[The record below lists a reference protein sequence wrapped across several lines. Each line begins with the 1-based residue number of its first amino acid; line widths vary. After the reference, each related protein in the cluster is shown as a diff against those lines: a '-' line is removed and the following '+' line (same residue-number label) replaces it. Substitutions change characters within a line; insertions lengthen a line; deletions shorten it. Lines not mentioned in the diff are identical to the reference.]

1 LEPNLAAARD
11 VQDAVAHV
19 VGELGAA
26 RFRTGV
32 LLPDGIGRT
41 LLLDAPPG
49 VAPAQYARYKLA
61 PTLPYPEA
69 EAIVDVLPV
78 GGGRMVAAA
87 VRRPIVQ
94 EYEAVTAACGL
105 VQERLDLAP
114 LAVLSGRLRRA
125 GGDGT
130 QVEVILGE
138 AALSLAVFKGGALHV
153 FRSRRRH
160 PGPDEAAWVA
170 DEADRS
176 ASLAGDDAAAVI
188 KLLGPGAG
196 GLALR
201 LAELGRQAEVVAP
214 RVPPVPAEAA
224 ELSWLGAALA

>member
-1 LEPNLAAARD
+1 
-11 VQDAVAHV
+11 
-19 VGELGAA
+19 
-26 RFRTGV
+26 

-41 LLLDAPPG
+41 LLLDASPG
-49 VAPAQYARYKLA
+49 VAPAQYARYRLA
-61 PTLPYPEA
+61 PSLPYPEA
-69 EAIVDVLPV
+69 EAIIDVLPV
-78 GGGRMVAAA
+78 GGGRVVAAA

-114 LAVLSGRLRRA
+114 LAVLAGRLRRS
-125 GGDGT
+125 GEDGT
-130 QVEVILGE
+130 QVDVILGE
-138 AALSLAVFKGGALHV
+138 AALSLAVFRGGELHV

-160 PGPDEAAWVA
+160 PGPDEAAWLA

-176 ASLAGDDAAAVI
+176 ASLSGGDTAAVI
-188 KLLGPGAG
+188 HLLGPGAG
-196 GLALR
+196 ALALG
-201 LAELGRQAEVVAP
+201 LAELGRQAQAVAL